1 MSVRPIVSRPWL
13 VLVCWLGMSLSAA
26 GELQAPRPEAA
37 NASDLWMGRTSER
50 RVVKHFDFDE
60 RELGNV
66 EDVPMHWLRYRA
78 GGFPHFLAGQFDDE
92 VGHDGPPSFVLTLEG
107 KSLAYH
113 YYATDIPVKPSSDY
127 LIVAWIRPQGLDY
140 ARAYVSGYFLDRDRN
155 KIAQSE
161 RFSVMV
167 PGPDSSQGWQQVTV
181 SLPGQYE
188 RARFMG
194 LTVWLCQPEI
204 WQSRPGPDWQIY
216 RQTIHGRAW
225 FDDITVYRL
234 PRIRL
239 NTTEIGNVFPPQT
252 TPTLLAEVGDPDGYG
267 LEARVLVRDAEQ
279 RTVLSQSVP
288 VRTSRM
294 PKPFAL
300 EAPELPPGLYYATLT
315 VSAKQQELVRRDL
328 AFARLAPLPSG
339 RSGTPAPFGI
349 DLGYLP
355 AGASDSVIS
364 LTSLLGVKLVRL
376 PIWQANAATQPLWQP
391 NREFEL
397 LLRRLVGRQI
407 GVVAALAH
415 PAQGLAE
422 QNDLL
427 QRSLLDIFSGPPD
440 KWRPYLAVALARY
453 TDVVSHWQI
462 GGETDYQVIEDSRLP
477 GTLELINNEI
487 VKLVTSPA
495 VVSPWSAV
503 HQMPV
508 EHFQT
513 QYVCLQVPVN
523 VTPESIPAQLAHLTR
538 EDQHV
543 VWVSLAGLQRQ
554 EYRRIPRLIDL
565 AKRIVYSRVAGA
577 QTTFLARPWEYRDG
591 ATAAAQPT
599 EEFLVYRTLVS
610 LLGQAT
616 PAGKVYL
623 GPRTECFVFDHGVTS
638 TLVAWNDYATDHDPA
653 VAQLWLGEQARQID
667 LWGRASPLRRIGTRQ
682 EVRVGP
688 TPILIDGVDSW
699 IARLRGSLT
708 ITPRHLESS
717 FKVHRVWLRFA
728 NPRHEAISG
737 RLELAGPRGWQ
748 LRPWQVRFALQP
760 GQAFEQE
767 LTIRFPYNE
776 PAGQKL
782 ISARFSLNLDRN
794 YQLQISLPVQLG
806 LKGIEVQTIP
816 QLLDGQLVVRQS
828 VTNRTSETVKFR
840 TALILPDRPP
850 QRRAIT
856 ALLPG
861 QSITKFYV
869 FKDAQD
875 LIGQELRAS
884 LEEVQGRRV
893 LNEVIRIR

>member
-1 MSVRPIVSRPWL
+1 VRPIVSCPLLIL
-13 VLVCWLGMSLSAA
+13 VYWLGMWL
-26 GELQAPRPEAA
+26 
-37 NASDLWMGRTSER
+37 GRTSER

-60 RELGNV
+60 RALGNV

-78 GGFPHFLAGQFDDE
+78 AGFPHFLAGQFDVE
-92 VGHDGPPSFVLTLEG
+92 VGHDAPPSFLLKLEG

-127 LIVAWIRPQGLDY
+127 LISAWIRPEGLDY

-167 PGPDSSQGWQQVTV
+167 PGPDNSQDWQPVTV
-181 SLPGQYE
+181 SLPGQYA

-204 WQSRPGPDWQIY
+204 WQARRGPDWQIY
-216 RQTIHGRAW
+216 HQTIHGRAW
-225 FDDITVYRL
+225 FDDITVCRL

-239 NTTEIGNVFPPQT
+239 NTTEVSNVFPPQT
-252 TPTLLAEVGDPDGYG
+252 TPSLLAEVGDPDGYG
-267 LEARVLVRDAEQ
+267 LEARLLVRDAEQ
-279 RTVLSQSVP
+279 RTVLSQPVP
-288 VRTSRM
+288 VRTSRT
-294 PKPFAL
+294 PKPFTL
-300 EAPELPPGLYYATLT
+300 EAPELPPGLYHATLT
-315 VSAKQQELVRRDL
+315 ISAKQQELVRRELD
-328 AFARLAPLPSG
+328 FARLAPLPSG
-339 RSGTPAPFGI
+339 RGGTPAPFGV

-355 AGASDSVIS
+355 VQGSDSVVN

-376 PIWQANAATQPLWQP
+376 PIWQADTTAQPLWQP

-397 LLRRLVGRQI
+397 LLRNLVSRQI
-407 GVVAALAH
+407 GVVATLDH
-415 PAQGLAE
+415 PAQELADG
-422 QNDLL
+422 NDLL
-427 QRSLLDIFSGPPD
+427 HRSLLDIFSEPPD
-440 KWRPYLAVALARY
+440 RWQPYLAMVLARH

-462 GGETDYQVIEDSRLP
+462 GRETDFQVVEDSRLP

-495 VVSPWSAV
+495 VVSPWSVV

-508 EHFQT
+508 EELRT
-513 QYVCLQVPVN
+513 EYVCLQVPVN
-523 VTPESIPAQLAHLTR
+523 VAPESIPAQLAPFTR
-538 EDQHV
+538 DNQHV
-543 VWVSLAGLQRQ
+543 LWVSLAGLQRQ
-554 EYRRIPRLIDL
+554 DYRRIPRLIDL
-565 AKRIVYSRVAGA
+565 AKRIVYSRVGGA
-577 QTTFLARPWEYRDG
+577 RTIFLLRPWEYRDG
-591 ATAAAQPT
+591 ATRSAQPT
-599 EEFLVYRTLVS
+599 EEFLVYRTLAS

-616 PAGKVYL
+616 PVGKVYL
-623 GPRTECFVFDHGVTS
+623 GPQTECFVFDHGVTS
-638 TLVAWNDYATDHDPA
+638 TLVAWNNYAADRDPTS
-653 VAQLWLGEQARQID
+653 VQLWLGEQARQID
-667 LWGRASPLRRIGTRQ
+667 LWGRASPLRRTGARQ
-682 EVRVGP
+682 EVKVGR

-699 IARLRGSLT
+699 NARLRASLT
-708 ITPRHLESS
+708 MTPRHLESS
-717 FKVHRVWLRFA
+717 FKVHRAWLRFA

-737 RLELAGPRGWQ
+737 RLELAGPSGWQ

-776 PAGQKL
+776 SAGQKL
-782 ISARFSLNLDRN
+782 ISARFCLDLDRN
-794 YQLQISLPVQLG
+794 YQLLISLPVQLG
-806 LKGIEVQTIP
+806 LEGIEVQTIP

-828 VTNRTSETVKFR
+828 VTNRTAETVKFR
-840 TALILPDRPP
+840 AALTLPDRAP

-861 QSITKFYV
+861 QSATKFYV
-869 FKDAQD
+869 FKDAQN

-884 LEEVQGRRV
+884 LEEIQGRRI